1 MKPQTKIKIAAL
13 GSTNFIIVLVNT
25 ILFPVFP
32 QMARAL
38 DISLKELSWL
48 VVIVSFPAALLS
60 PIGGIL
66 ADRWSRKHIITIS
79 LLIYGLGGLV
89 AGLSVLFFA
98 QPFYFMLL
106 GRLLQGIGSATP
118 MFLTTALAGDIFRS
132 AERVKA
138 VGLMETANGT
148 GKLFSPLLGAV
159 VGLLSWYAPFFVYP
173 LVAVP
178 VALAIWLTIKEPEQQ
193 PVEWAEQKKAF
204 SLFINPSRLLSL
216 AAGFVTLFVLI
227 GTLFWMS
234 DILEDKLRGGE
245 IIRGLILSMPVM
257 AMMATTLVAEFFSK
271 HMGAK
276 LTMAA
281 GLLLMAGSLA
291 AVPFTFESIIF
302 WPVTALVGIGT
313 GMVLPQLD
321 TISTSVTRRE
331 YRGVVTTIYGAGRSL
346 GAALAPY
353 IFAVLM
359 EGGAGG
365 NIFPRCRGG
374 GGYGVNAAVAFAR
387 RTNPSPQFLGVRPL
401 TY

>member
-89 AGLSVLFFA
+89 AGLAVLFFA
-98 QPFYFMLL
+98 QPFYIMLL

-138 VGLMETANGT
+138 VGLLETANGT

-159 VGLLSWYAPFFVYP
+159 VGLLGWYAPFFVYP

-257 AMMATTLVAEFFSK
+257 AMMATTLVAEYFSK

-331 YRGVVTTIYGAGRSL
+331 YRGVVTTVYGAGRSL

-359 EGGAGG
+359 EGGREATFFPVAAGAAIMG
-365 NIFPRCRGG
+365 LTLLLLLHEEQILPR
-374 GGYGVNAAVAFAR
+374 N
-387 RTNPSPQFLGVRPL
+387 FLGSGH
-401 TY
+401 